1 MVKSDHAETLGD
13 FKSLVMELEFAVR
26 SVFFIMLGLW
36 TPLESLRDPMAWLTA
51 AGILGVLLALRYV
64 LLKLLNMPVA
74 KLVWLA
80 PRGLITVLLLLTAM
94 DRIDLGA
101 SFRMPGGGDADGVSS
116 AVACWSPC
124 WPGHRKSDEGGQSR
138 QIAR

>member
-1 MVKSDHAETLGD
+1 
-13 FKSLVMELEFAVR
+13 
-26 SVFFIMLGLW
+26 VFFIMLGLW

-101 SFRMPGGGDADGVSS
+101 FPPGAVMLTVLLSCLLVLLARPRKPDA
-116 AVACWSPC
+116 AVNPGKSPD
-124 WPGHRKSDEGGQSR
+124 SV
-138 QIAR
+138 